1 MTVMFNHKTQD
12 AWEAITESLIQNGW
26 IISASFPVESES
38 SVDIHHK
45 EMAATVSSV
54 FLSCRKRSDDSHLEP
69 ALWTGF
75 GGTGVASQIRDAV
88 TEGLKEF
95 EALKLNPVDEM
106 VASYGR
112 ALRVLSQ
119 NWPVLDG
126 DEPVGP
132 IRAMNEASR
141 VVAENQIRRITGGR
155 IKVADLSPEAAMA
168 LTLYGIFG
176 LAEFAY
182 DDALNLSKSLN
193 ISLEGKTGGYNADG
207 RFIGINTQAAG
218 AGMRASRAEAEDTG
232 FHAPLIRKGSKL
244 RLARPGERHPKRL
257 EHPQTEWDI
266 LHGMIMAYR
275 EGDVPVARG
284 YLKRHADGNEDF
296 FKALLQVWAAEMP
309 DEKLRKEAQAL
320 LFGLR

>member
-1 MTVMFNHKTQD
+1 MNIK
-12 AWEAITESLIQNGW
+12 N
-26 IISASFPVESES
+26 
-38 SVDIHHK
+38 
-45 EMAATVSSV
+45 MAAASSAI
-54 FLSCRKRSDDSHLEP
+54 FLSCRKRTIRENSEP
-69 ALWTGF
+69 AFWTGF

-88 TEGLKEF
+88 FEGLKEF

-132 IRAMNEASR
+132 LRAMNEASR
-141 VVAENQIRRITGGR
+141 VVAENQIRRITAGR

-193 ISLEGKTGGYNADG
+193 IGLEGKTGGYNADG
-207 RFIGINTQAAG
+207 RFIGINTQAGG
-218 AGMRASRAEAEDTG
+218 AGRRAARTTAEDSG

-244 RLARPGERHPKRL
+244 RLARPGERHKRRL

-266 LHGMIMAYR
+266 LHGMIVAYR
-275 EGDVPVARG
+275 QGDVPVARG
-284 YLKRHADGNEDF
+284 YLHRHAEGNEDF
-296 FKALLQVWAAEMP
+296 FKDLLQVWAAEMP
-309 DEKLRKEAQAL
+309 EEKLRKEAQAL
-320 LFGLR
+320 QFGLK